1 MIPAASSCLPMIASR
16 WIAIG
21 AVLGAIGV
29 GLGAFGAH
37 GLESRL
43 AGLGYTGDDLAR
55 RLANHETAV
64 RYQMWHAL
72 AIVLVGL
79 ALAQRP
85 TAWWHASASAF
96 LAGILL
102 FSGLLYVLVVAGPS
116 WRWLGAVVP
125 IGGLSLIA
133 GWVLLATGT
142 LRQ

>member
-1 MIPAASSCLPMIASR
+1 MIASR

-21 AVLGAIGV
+21 AILGAIGV
-29 GLGAFGAH
+29 ALGAFGAH
-37 GLESRL
+37 GLEGRL
-43 AGLGYTGDDLAR
+43 AGLGYAGDDLAR

-79 ALAQRP
+79 ALVQRP
-85 TAWWHASASAF
+85 TAWWHASTSAF
-96 LAGILL
+96 LVGILL
-102 FSGLLYVLVVAGPS
+102 FSGLLYVLVIAGPD

-133 GWVLLATGT
+133 GWLLMAIGAF
-142 LRQ
+142 RG

>member
-1 MIPAASSCLPMIASR
+1 MSPNR

-21 AVLGAIGV
+21 ALLGAAGV
-29 GLGAFGAH
+29 ALGAFGAH
-37 GLESRL
+37 GLEGRL
-43 AGLGYTGDDLAR
+43 TSLGYTGDDLAR

-72 AIVLVGL
+72 AIVLVGVVL
-79 ALAQRP
+79 GTRP
-85 TAWWHASASAF
+85 SQWWNAAGGAF
-96 LAGILL
+96 LAGVII

-116 WRWLGAVVP
+116 WRWLGGVVP

-133 GWVLLATGT
+133 GLVLMAVGA